1 MQQHHCNRC
10 FELSVLCQAV
20 IDACTRQTH
29 HPLNVS
35 RSCVA
40 CGLTVV
46 TKWADFVVT
55 EKMTT
60 PILQGIV
67 WSGDLDGTATAA
79 ADAPA
84 PAAPQA
90 APKLVAGLKRA
101 RPDGG
106 GTAAPVAAA
115 PAAATGD
122 GGLQWR
128 AAVLKRARAESEK
141 TGQSLED
148 CVRER
153 YGSVR
158 ELTGGAAPEA
168 FLRRAA
174 AAARHAPRRGR
185 GYGRGRAAVDPR
197 HAAERPPAERP
208 PAERP
213 PRVRLHGEQTD
224 ADLLRSYSQKL
235 ETQFG
240 SAMKGVKSGK
250 GGKGARAGP
259 PARAPTPAPA
269 DRAGGG
275 GWVGIGARTTLGGG
289 SSFERGWRRR
299 GGGEDKAPPPPPS
312 GGGPP
317 PPAADQYAGTSNAG
331 AAEAMRRRLGK

>member
-1 MQQHHCNRC
+1 
-10 FELSVLCQAV
+10 
-20 IDACTRQTH
+20 
-29 HPLNVS
+29 
-35 RSCVA
+35 
-40 CGLTVV
+40 
-46 TKWADFVVT
+46 
-55 EKMTT
+55 MTL
-60 PILQGIV
+60 ILQGIV

-79 ADAPA
+79 DDAPA

-90 APKLVAGLKRA
+90 APTLVAGLKRA

-106 GTAAPVAAA
+106 GTAAPVTAA

-128 AAVLKRARAESEK
+128 AAALKRARVESEK
-141 TGQSLED
+141 TGQSLEE

-185 GYGRGRAAVDPR
+185 GRGRGRGRAAVDPR
-197 HAAERPPAERP
+197 HAAERPPAERQ
-208 PAERP
+208 

-240 SAMKGVKSGK
+240 SAMKGVKGLK
-250 GGKGARAGP
+250 GGTGARAGP
-259 PARAPTPAPA
+259 PPRAPAPAPA
-269 DRAGGG
+269 DRTGGS

-299 GGGEDKAPPPPPS
+299 GGGEDEAP
-312 GGGPP
+312 PP
-317 PPAADQYAGTSNAG
+317 PPAADQPAYEGTSNAE
-331 AAEAMRRRLGK
+331 AAEAMRKKLGK